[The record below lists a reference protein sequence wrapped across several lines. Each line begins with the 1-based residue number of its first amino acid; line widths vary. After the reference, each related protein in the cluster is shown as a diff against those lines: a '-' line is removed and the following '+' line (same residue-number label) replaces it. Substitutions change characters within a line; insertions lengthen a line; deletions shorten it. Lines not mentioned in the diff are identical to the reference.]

1 MYSSIDEGAAEA
13 SRKNLRRSK
22 SAVSDSPYKRV
33 NLPRRSSGSMR
44 EVNVFGMVLNA
55 AISFSYWLI
64 WYRKTRTNS
73 RAKEVCDISYHFYF
87 SYPLCQNTLLG

>member
-44 EVNVFGMVLNA
+44 EVNIFDIVLNT
-55 AISFSYWLI
+55 AIPSSKSH
-64 WYRKTRTNS
+64 KTSQCFTINFPS
-73 RAKEVCDISYHFYF
+73 G
-87 SYPLCQNTLLG
+87 N